1 MHKEENIDININ
13 IKKFINFLSYIDA
26 DTKVKK
32 IIVSTHPRTL
42 KKIQKIKI
50 KRFKKI
56 IFAKPF
62 SYTDYSSLQI
72 NSKLVFS
79 DSGSITEETSL
90 LKLKSINLRNTNERQ
105 EGMEY
110 GIVPMAHFDIVKIRN
125 LVNYLTK
132 TNQFN
137 NSVEDY
143 KSQDFSRAFYNILVS
158 YIDYVKE
165 YTWKIY

>member
-1 MHKEENIDININ
+1 
-13 IKKFINFLSYIDA
+13 
-26 DTKVKK
+26 
-32 IIVSTHPRTL
+32 
-42 KKIQKIKI
+42 
-50 KRFKKI
+50 
-56 IFAKPF
+56 
-62 SYTDYSSLQI
+62 
-72 NSKLVFS
+72 
-79 DSGSITEETSL
+79 
-90 LKLKSINLRNTNERQ
+90 
-105 EGMEY
+105 
-110 GIVPMAHFDIVKIRN
+110 MAHFDIVKIRN

>member
-1 MHKEENIDININ
+1 
-13 IKKFINFLSYIDA
+13 
-26 DTKVKK
+26 
-32 IIVSTHPRTL
+32 
-42 KKIQKIKI
+42 
-50 KRFKKI
+50 
-56 IFAKPF
+56 
-62 SYTDYSSLQI
+62 
-72 NSKLVFS
+72 
-79 DSGSITEETSL
+79 
-90 LKLKSINLRNTNERQ
+90 
-105 EGMEY
+105 MEY

-143 KSQDFSRAFYNILVS
+143 NSQDFSRAFYNILVS

>member
-1 MHKEENIDININ
+1 
-13 IKKFINFLSYIDA
+13 
-26 DTKVKK
+26 
-32 IIVSTHPRTL
+32 
-42 KKIQKIKI
+42 
-50 KRFKKI
+50 
-56 IFAKPF
+56 
-62 SYTDYSSLQI
+62 
-72 NSKLVFS
+72 
-79 DSGSITEETSL
+79 
-90 LKLKSINLRNTNERQ
+90 
-105 EGMEY
+105 MEY

-143 KSQDFSRAFYNILVS
+143 KSQDFSRAFYNIFLS

>member
-1 MHKEENIDININ
+1 M
-13 IKKFINFLSYIDA
+13 FCNFTISYIDA
-26 DTKVKK
+26 DIKVKK